1 MKSKNLDIEESL
13 FNQLKQKGIEQNQ
26 LPLFIKDLNNTL
38 SVTNSLDLT
47 EVNNRLYVLGWT
59 DFEMDYHTFQLAKA
73 CIENWKE

>member
-1 MKSKNLDIEESL
+1 MKSNNLDIEESL

-26 LPLFIKDLNNTL
+26 LPLFIKDLKNTL

-59 DFEMDYHTFQLAKA
+59 DFEMDYHTLQLAKA
-73 CIENWKE
+73 FFES